1 MARFAQMERQ
11 ALADL
16 FLAVGPDAPTVNE
29 GWTTRDLAA
38 HLVVRERRPDAGPG
52 IWLPVLRGYSEGV
65 RLRLAARPFPELVE
79 MVRQPPVW
87 SPLSNPLTDEV
98 ANLME
103 FFIHHEDVRRAQPVW
118 QPRDVPPGE
127 QAALWKRAAA
137 LSKLRL
143 RRFGGAVRVVA
154 DGYGEVTT
162 GGGGEPVLISAPP
175 GELVLF
181 LSGRQRVARVEIDC
195 PVALEERLRNA
206 GFGF

>member
-16 FLAVGPDAPTVNE
+16 FLAVGPDAPTIND

-52 IWLPVLRGYSEGV
+52 IWLPVLRGYSERV
-65 RLRLAARPFPELVE
+65 RTELAARPFPDLVQ

-87 SPLSNPLTDEV
+87 SPLSNPITDELV
-98 ANLME
+98 NLME
-103 FFIHHEDVRRAQPVW
+103 FFIHHEDVRRAQQGW
-118 QPRDVPPGE
+118 EPREIPPGE
-127 QAALWKRAAA
+127 QAALWKRVVGV
-137 LSKLRL
+137 SKLRL
-143 RRFGGAVRVVA
+143 RRFDGAVRVVA

-162 GGGGEPVLISAPP
+162 GTGSDPVLISAAP
-175 GELVLF
+175 GELVMF
-181 LSGRQRVARVEIDC
+181 LTGRQRVAQVQIDC
-195 PVALEERLRNA
+195 PATIEERLRNA